1 MSDMAVVPCDN
12 RVDLERELPATQRL
26 ARHPRC
32 GPAVDALNPRI
43 DATPWGAGF
52 VEITD
57 TTYEPSE
64 AGDAALIVAA
74 EARWRAGRP
83 GGLSAR
89 GSRHG
94 N

>member
-1 MSDMAVVPCDN
+1 MSDMAVVTCDA
-12 RVDLERELPATQRL
+12 RVDLEWELAAAQRL

-32 GPAVDALNPRI
+32 GHAVDTLNLRI
-43 DATPWGAGF
+43 DAAPWGVGF